1 MGQAPSAALP
11 PVSHSQPRH
20 RCCSICRVGCS
31 AHTYTPQTH
40 TLQGTVGRTSAS
52 QGEASPTNTGVR
64 QRGGQAPR
72 ATAVYTY
79 TTKHQAGVGS
89 WATATFP
96 PCFLNSQLSASGR
109 PSGTGTCTAQALLDG
124 RHWPRVGALTAPAN
138 PWFHRRHAAGGCW
151 DIGHAGALPT
161 HTHTTTTSSLQ
172 KHLSATQ
179 SPGDTPATD
188 GEGKKV
194 CKPDLLLEG
203 VHGG

>member
-89 WATATFP
+89 WATATSP
-96 PCFLNSQLSASGR
+96 PAFSTHNSA
-109 PSGTGTCTAQALLDG
+109 PLDG
-124 RHWPRVGALTAPAN
+124 PQARAHAPHRLCWTGGIGPGSAPLRHLQTHGFT
-138 PWFHRRHAAGGCW
+138 G
-151 DIGHAGALPT
+151 DMQQAGAGISAMLGPCPHT
-161 HTHTTTTSSLQ
+161 HTHHHHVISPETPFRHTESGGHTSNRR
-172 KHLSATQ
+172 
-179 SPGDTPATD
+179 
-188 GEGKKV
+188 
-194 CKPDLLLEG
+194 
-203 VHGG
+203 